1 MRYPDYHEDL
11 TPDSP
16 HNSPPTNMKSFLA
29 LLSIATLSS
38 SHAFHASA
46 PLPIAASSRV
56 GSRST
61 CVSPQSQDG
70 DASTIDTSNAQ
81 SPLSNVATVFAS
93 TVAVGVMLLSTVGS
107 TAWAVSGGGLD
118 YAGIDISGQDFSN
131 ASYKGK
137 DFTQVRILCRA
148 YVAVWYFKY
157 CINGTYIAN
166 SFSRAQVLA
175 KATNFAKSNLQGCR
189 FYKAYLVR
197 GPLWLFALVCS
208 R

>member
-1 MRYPDYHEDL
+1 
-11 TPDSP
+11 
-16 HNSPPTNMKSFLA
+16 MKSFLA

-56 GSRST
+56 GSGST

-93 TVAVGVMLLSTVGS
+93 TVAVGAILLSTVGS

-137 DFTQVRILCRA
+137 DFTQVRMLCRA
-148 YVAVWYFKY
+148 YVAVVFQILYQRNLY
-157 CINGTYIAN
+157 CKFFLSSAGACKSYKLCEVQSSGMPILQSLLGAG
-166 SFSRAQVLA
+166 SLVAVCFGVL
-175 KATNFAKSNLQGCR
+175 TLIIF
-189 FYKAYLVR
+189 
-197 GPLWLFALVCS
+197 
-208 R
+208 